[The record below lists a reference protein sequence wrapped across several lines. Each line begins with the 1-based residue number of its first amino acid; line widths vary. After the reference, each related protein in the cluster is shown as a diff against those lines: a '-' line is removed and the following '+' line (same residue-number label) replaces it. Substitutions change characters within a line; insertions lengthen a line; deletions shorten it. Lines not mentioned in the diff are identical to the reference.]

1 MVTRGRPA
9 PALRF
14 LSIITLLNWGCYT
27 WRPEPLVPR
36 AAHEARVSV
45 LRVLLADSSQF
56 VLYDARVGL
65 DSVTGFRSAER
76 SSRTAI
82 SLGHIRALEVQHL
95 HGVKTVALGLGVAAG
110 IGAVVLLIAVS
121 QIECPC

>member
-1 MVTRGRPA
+1 MTRGRPA
-9 PALRF
+9 PALRV

-45 LRVLLADSSQF
+45 LRLWLADSSQF
-56 VLYDARVGL
+56 VLYDARVGP
-65 DSVTGFRSAER
+65 DSVTGFRSAEH

-82 SLGHIRALEVQHL
+82 PLRDIRALEVRHL
-95 HGVKTVALGLGVAAG
+95 HGVKTVALGLGVGAG
-110 IGAVVLLIAVS
+110 IGAVIFIIAVS